1 MAKLVEATYGDAL
14 YELAVSNNITDRL
27 YDEAVV
33 LLDIFDTDSELM
45 AILNH
50 PKIVREDRISII
62 ENSIGKFVSK
72 EMTGFLVTI
81 ADKDRCRYIPAT
93 LRFFI
98 ERIKEYKGIGTAYVT
113 TPYELSDAINNAF
126 VIDSKYYTDYQ
137 VMWMRDASDEVIW
150 KIGMSSTSYGGALGK
165 ELLSYN
171 NSTYNPRY
179 HFAEAILDLYDEN
192 DKRASIFCTPT
203 KDVNGD
209 EVYLIT
215 KYPGNT
221 DLDGGDIPRFVNMPK
236 PLRLSEVYLV
246 RAEAYYWLNDDEN
259 SQKDLSSVMRKRI
272 SGFGSLGVSGDDL
285 LKEIKNERAR
295 ELYLEGFR
303 LSDLKRWH
311 DPIKRQKQL
320 YSLQGPYNNEMEVK
334 YTDAKYRFTT
344 WPIPK
349 HEIEA
354 TNGLVVGN
362 ASNN

>member
-1 MAKLVEATYGDAL
+1 MVTKCISLPNTREIQILMEEISPD
-14 YELAVSNNITDRL
+14 
-27 YDEAVV
+27 
-33 LLDIFDTDSELM
+33 LLI
-45 AILNH
+45 
-50 PKIVREDRISII
+50 
-62 ENSIGKFVSK
+62 
-72 EMTGFLVTI
+72 
-81 ADKDRCRYIPAT
+81 CRN
-93 LRFFI
+93 LF
-98 ERIKEYKGIGTAYVT
+98 
-113 TPYELSDAINNAF
+113 
-126 VIDSKYYTDYQ
+126 
-137 VMWMRDASDEVIW
+137 
-150 KIGMSSTSYGGALGK
+150 
-165 ELLSYN
+165 
-171 NSTYNPRY
+171 
-179 HFAEAILDLYDEN
+179 
-192 DKRASIFCTPT
+192 
-203 KDVNGD
+203 
-209 EVYLIT
+209 
-215 KYPGNT
+215 
-221 DLDGGDIPRFVNMPK
+221 
-236 PLRLSEVYLV
+236 VYLV

>member
-1 MAKLVEATYGDAL
+1 
-14 YELAVSNNITDRL
+14 
-27 YDEAVV
+27 
-33 LLDIFDTDSELM
+33 
-45 AILNH
+45 
-50 PKIVREDRISII
+50 
-62 ENSIGKFVSK
+62 
-72 EMTGFLVTI
+72 
-81 ADKDRCRYIPAT
+81 
-93 LRFFI
+93 
-98 ERIKEYKGIGTAYVT
+98 
-113 TPYELSDAINNAF
+113 
-126 VIDSKYYTDYQ
+126 
-137 VMWMRDASDEVIW
+137 MWMRDASDEVIW